1 MLHYMINHEAALID
15 AMKEDLF
22 RSSDTGIVRQE
33 FVDLIEQPN
42 HFKVRRLTGAGTF
55 LLLRRR
61 SMYQYLRQ
69 AQRRCLLSP

>member
-1 MLHYMINHEAALID
+1 MINHEAALID

-42 HFKVRRLTGAGTF
+42 HFNALTGAGTF